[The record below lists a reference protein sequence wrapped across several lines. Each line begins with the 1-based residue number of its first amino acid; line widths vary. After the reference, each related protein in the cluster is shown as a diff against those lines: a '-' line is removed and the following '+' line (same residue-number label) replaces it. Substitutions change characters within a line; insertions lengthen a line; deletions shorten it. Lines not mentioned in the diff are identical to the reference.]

1 MIHSKNHE
9 KLSKFVKVV
18 TKILLV
24 SSFGTWCIFYI
35 FCYGTFVTLPFNVLS
50 LVGLAVDLVD

>member
-9 KLSKFVKVV
+9 KLSKFVKVA

-24 SSFGTWCIFYI
+24 YTWCIFYI
-35 FCYGTFVTLPFNVLS
+35 FCYGTFVTLPFSVLS